1 MLEKLLEY
9 QKLDGKLLSLKRDLE
24 KNPAKQNLNKVVILV
39 KDSQNKLLELEA
51 KAKAAIQDYEKYKA
65 EYEKAFD
72 ELNSLTKNDLE
83 KMNEDQISASI
94 EKANT
99 LIAQLGSLERGL
111 SSQAEAVNA
120 IIKNFDLCRNNIV
133 AYKQKYKES
142 KTQCD
147 ELEAKVK
154 PQVEEIKKQMLEMEK
169 QLDAKLLAKYKHLR
183 QDRIF
188 PVFVPLN
195 QNSCGGCSMEVPAA
209 LMNKLKAEGYLECE
223 QCRRYIYI

>member
-9 QKLDGKLLSLKRDLE
+9 QKLDGKLLALKRDLE
-24 KNPAKQNLNKVVILV
+24 KNPAKQNLNKVVLLV
-39 KDSQNKLLELEA
+39 KDSQNKLLELET

-65 EYEKAFD
+65 EYEKAFK
-72 ELNSLTKNDLE
+72 ELNALTKNDLE
-83 KMNEDQISASI
+83 KMTEEQISASI
-94 EKANT
+94 EKANS
-99 LIAQLGSLERGL
+99 LVSLLGSLERGL

-147 ELEAKVK
+147 ELEAGLK
-154 PQVEEIKKQMLEMEK
+154 PQVETIKKQMLQMEK
-169 QLDAKLLAKYKHLR
+169 ELDAKLLAKYKHLR